1 MDRDQFTELS
11 GSELRRR
18 LLQRGVDP
26 DRAEQIVRDRDRIVD
41 MDGDEYD
48 LEARDWT

>member
-1 MDRDQFTELS
+1 MDRRDFEDLS

-26 DRAEQIVRDRDRIVD
+26 ERADHLVRDRDRIVD
-41 MDGDEYD
+41 MDADEY
-48 LEARDWT
+48 LSEEAGW